1 MLICMLYSFIY
12 LDEGGHEEEKSSL
25 AVLIVKLPC
34 AIALH
39 LSLYPEVRKGMVI
52 MKFANNQ
59 PEQFMDSGSEISFV
73 IGFL

>member
-1 MLICMLYSFIY
+1 MLYSFIY